1 MRIDATLDPS
11 PTRPALIEVQPV
23 EVSDDATQTRTDD
36 PWRVI
41 LFNDDVHTFD
51 DVIYQIVVATSCPVN
66 RASALA
72 WQVHTT
78 GKAAVFDGRFEDCFR
93 VQAVLREIELITEL
107 RG

>member
-1 MRIDATLDPS
+1 MRSDVAQHVPQITPGFTES
-11 PTRPALIEVQPV
+11 RPV
-23 EVSDDATQTRTDD
+23 EVSDEIEETRIGE

-51 DVIYQIVVATSCPVN
+51 EVIHQIIVATSCAMN
-66 RASALA
+66 RASELA

-78 GKAAVFDGRFEDCFR
+78 GRAIVFDGKFEDCFR
-93 VQAVLREIELITEL
+93 VQTILRQIELITEL